1 MVPTMY
7 TSSSSPDPPPSLLRH
22 RPFAFFWFARGF
34 TSIAFQ
40 IQGVAVGWQ
49 VYALTG
55 SPFYLGLVGLAQFLP
70 MFLLT
75 LVVGHVADR
84 YDRRVVVRLCQIVEG
99 LAAAALAVGSFSGWQ
114 SKESILAVVF
124 IAGAAR
130 AFEAPTIHALV
141 PGLVPPLLI
150 PRAVAWSASA
160 QQTATILG
168 PALGGLLYM
177 AGPTA
182 AYATAGLLFL
192 TASSLVALI
201 RIERIPPNREPVSLQ
216 SLFAG
221 IVFIRNQPV
230 ILGAIS
236 LDLFAVLLGGAT
248 ALLPVYA
255 RDILVTGPWGL
266 GLLRSAPAAGA
277 LAMSIFLAH
286 AMIERRIGRIM
297 FGAVVIFGVATIV
310 FAVSTSF
317 VLSLGA
323 LVILGAADVIS
334 VVIRSSLVQIKT
346 PDEMRGRVSAVNSM
360 FIGTSNQLGEFESGL
375 TAALFGVVPAV
386 LIGGVGTVIVVIL
399 WVRLFPQLLRI
410 DSLKP
415 DGANR

>member
-1 MVPTMY
+1 MY
-7 TSSSSPDPPPSLLRH
+7 STSFSPDPPLSILRH
-22 RPFAFFWFARGF
+22 KPFAFFWFARGF

-55 SPFYLGLVGLAQFLP
+55 NPFYLGLVGLAQFLP

-75 LVVGHVADR
+75 LAVGHVADR
-84 YDRRVVVRLCQIVEG
+84 YDRRIVVRLCQIVEG
-99 LAAAALAVGSFSGWQ
+99 LAAAALAFGSLSGWQ

-141 PGLVPPLLI
+141 PGLVPTLLI

-160 QQTATILG
+160 HQTGTILG
-168 PALGGLLYM
+168 PALGGLLYT
-177 AGPTA
+177 AGPTT
-182 AYATAGLLFL
+182 AYATASILFL

-201 RIERIPPNREPVSLQ
+201 RIERTPPNREPVSLQ

-221 IVFIRNQPV
+221 VVFIRNHPV

-255 RDILVTGPWGL
+255 RDILVAGPWGL
-266 GLLRSAPAAGA
+266 GLLRSAPAVGA
-277 LAMSIFLAH
+277 LTMSIFLARH
-286 AMIERRIGRIM
+286 PLQSRVGRIM
-297 FGAVVIFGVATIV
+297 FGAVVTFGVATVV
-310 FAVSTSF
+310 FALSTSF
-317 VLSLGA
+317 ALSLGT
-323 LVILGAADVIS
+323 LVVLGAADVIS
-334 VVIRSSLVQIKT
+334 VVIRSSLVQIRT
-346 PDEMRGRVSAVNSM
+346 PDEMRGRVNAVNSM

-386 LIGGVGTVIVVIL
+386 LIGGVGTIVVVIL
-399 WVRLFPQLLRI
+399 WMRLFPQLVRI

-415 DGANR
+415 EAAESSSA